1 MFVRLK
7 DGVKVWE
14 GDELPNRILDR
25 PDVRNY
31 PLRDDLHVLDGF
43 YPASLV
49 TVPAGYVLQNETWT
63 VENGVAV
70 QDGDLLTD
78 AEAAEFAANAAALAI
93 DPVVAEKYAAFH
105 SQCAAAIGAAMA
117 AGATVPEKISYETL
131 NAMLDVLCENPATA
145 SLQDWLRMSVRIGN
159 SWSALVVADGG
170 NSAMTYERMPILE
183 RRRLMDAV

>member
-1 MFVRLK
+1 MRVRIRDAKAIWL
-7 DGVKVWE
+7 
-14 GDELPNRILDR
+14 GDEVPSRLPER
-25 PDVRNY
+25 PDIRNY
-31 PLRDDLHVLDGF
+31 QLREDLHAADGF

-49 TVPAGYVLQNETWT
+49 TIPAGYVLLNEHWT

-70 QDGDLLTD
+70 QDGDLLTK
-78 AEAAEFAANAAALAI
+78 AEAAEVAANAAAQAV